1 MQRTGRLM
9 LSTAFQAEAG
19 LIREIDA
26 VAEKEGGSRSDA
38 IRKLLRL
45 GLDRY
50 EHRERI
56 VNALESAQQVPA

>member
-1 MQRTGRLM
+1 MERDGRIL
-9 LSTAFQAEAG
+9 LSIGTQIGRDMVA
-19 LIREIDA
+19 EIDA
-26 VAEKEGGSRSDA
+26 VAQKEGGSRSDA